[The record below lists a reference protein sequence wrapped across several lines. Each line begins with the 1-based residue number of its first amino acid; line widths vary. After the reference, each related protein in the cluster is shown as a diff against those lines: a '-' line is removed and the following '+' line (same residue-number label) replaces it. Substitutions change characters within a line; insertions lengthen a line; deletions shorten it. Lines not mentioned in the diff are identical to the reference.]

1 LLKLQLQ
8 TLNDYLHFN
17 RNELRKMKT
26 FASIFMG
33 LLIVAGL
40 VLALTPIVG
49 SIFFPVPENTV
60 RQAKPDAAAMALK
73 QWFQSPD
80 AQFIAVQ
87 AINKTSTKNNVKQNT
102 SWFSFSVGRRPVE
115 KYIINKKLTQLDLS
129 SEILNSVFTLNDRP
143 ASWWQPEALAQKSY
157 FTGHDQGRLVSL
169 IYSPKSKRGILI
181 TTTEN

>member
-1 LLKLQLQ
+1 M
-8 TLNDYLHFN
+8 
-17 RNELRKMKT
+17 RT

-33 LLIVAGL
+33 LVIIVGLI
-40 VLALTPIVG
+40 LALTPIVG
-49 SIFFPVPENTV
+49 SLFFPVPENTV

-87 AINKTSTKNNVKQNT
+87 AINKTSIVNDVKQNT

-115 KYIINKKLTQLDLS
+115 KYIINKKLAQQDLS
-129 SEILNSVFTLNDRP
+129 TDILNSVFTLNNRP

-157 FTGHDQGRLVSL
+157 FTGSDQGRLVSL
-169 IYSPKSKRGILI
+169 IYNPESKRGVLI